1 MDCIMDK
8 NKTINVGLIGCG
20 VVGSGVVNMFSQNK
34 HSGINLKIVADR
46 NPEKAKK
53 LGFLNIATD
62 VNEVIDDPEIDIV
75 VELIGGYEPAKGY
88 IIKAIKNKKHVVTAN
103 KAVISEY
110 GDEIFKLAKENK
122 VNVGFEAAVAGG
134 IPIINPLL
142 DQLRFGNIR
151 SITGILNG
159 TTNFILTR
167 MAEGMDYETALKI
180 AQERGFA
187 EKDPSFDVEG
197 KDAAQKIAILAS
209 LAFGRLIKPKEVYC
223 EGITE
228 IKPVDIE
235 YARELGYVIKL
246 LAIAQ
251 RTENGEID
259 VRVHPALVKKNHR
272 LASVNEEFNAIHI
285 KGSPF
290 DEYFNVGKGAGQGP
304 TAFSVYYDIIKIME
318 MSKSGATRQMK
329 INSNNVKIADQNKV
343 VTEGY
348 LRLYLR
354 HVPGSLYKIAGVLFR
369 HGWNVKDSIARGGP
383 NHEIIVEG
391 VKCLPDIIT
400 HEPLSF
406 GIIKDT
412 IPDLVKLKTGK
423 GSPVHGKPF
432 YMRIL

>member
-1 MDCIMDK
+1 M
-8 NKTINVGLIGCG
+8 NKSKVINVGLIGCG
-20 VVGSGVVNMFSQNK
+20 VVGTGVVELFRENK
-34 HSGINLKIVADR
+34 NPSINLKTVVVKD
-46 NPEKAKK
+46 PKK
-53 LGFLNIATD
+53 QRKVKFPNIITD
-62 VNEVIDDPEIDIV
+62 ANKVLEDPEIDIV

-110 GDEIFKLAKENK
+110 GDEIFKLAEENK

-142 DQLRFGNIR
+142 DQLSLGKIT
-151 SITGILNG
+151 SIAGILNG

-167 MAEGMDYETALKI
+167 MAEGMKYEEALKI
-180 AQERGFA
+180 AQEKGFA
-187 EKDPSFDVEG
+187 ESNPSFDVEG

-209 LAFGRLIKPKEVYC
+209 LAFGKWIKPKEVFY
-223 EGITE
+223 EGITD

-251 RTENGEID
+251 RTNDGEID
-259 VRVHPALVKKNHR
+259 VRVHPALVRKSHR

-304 TAFSVYYDIIKIME
+304 TAFSVYYDIIKIAE
-318 MSKSGATRQMK
+318 MIKSGTTRQVK
-329 INSNNVKIADQNKV
+329 TNSNNVRIADQDKV

-348 LRLYLR
+348 LRLYLQ
-354 HVPGSLYKIAGVLFR
+354 HVPGALYNVLGVLYK
-369 HGWNVKDSIARGGP
+369 HGWNVKNSIQRGGP
-383 NHEIIVEG
+383 QHEIIVDG

-412 IPDLVKLKTGK
+412 LPELEKLKTEKGK
-423 GSPVHGKPF
+423 PVHGKPF
-432 YMRIL
+432 YMRVQG

>member
-1 MDCIMDK
+1 MDK
-8 NKTINVGLIGCG
+8 SKVINVGLIGCG
-20 VVGSGVVNMFSQNK
+20 VVGSGVVSLFSQNK
-34 HSGINLKIVADR
+34 DKGVNLKIVADR

-53 LGFLNIATD
+53 LGFSNVTKDANDIL
-62 VNEVIDDPEIDIV
+62 DDPEIDIV
-75 VELIGGYEPAKGY
+75 VELIGGYEPAKEY

-110 GDEIFKLAKENK
+110 GDEIFKLAEENK
-122 VNVGFEAAVAGG
+122 VNVGFEASVAGG

-142 DQLRFGNIR
+142 DQLSLGKIT
-151 SITGILNG
+151 SIAGILNG

-167 MAEGMDYETALKI
+167 MSEGMKYEEALKI
-180 AQERGFA
+180 AQEKGFA
-187 EKDPSFDVEG
+187 ESNPSFDVEG

-209 LAFGRLIKPKEVYC
+209 LAFGRWINPKEVYC

-251 RTENGEID
+251 RSNSEID
-259 VRVHPALVKKNHR
+259 VRVHPALVRASHR
-272 LASVNEEFNAIHI
+272 LASANEEFNAIHI

-304 TAFSVYYDIIKIME
+304 TAFSVYYDIIKIAE
-318 MSKSGATRQMK
+318 MIRSGTTRQIK
-329 INSNNVKIADQNKV
+329 TGGGSIKIADQNKV

-354 HVPGSLYKIAGVLFR
+354 HVPGSLYRIAGVLFE

-383 NHEIIVEG
+383 NHEIIVDG

-412 IPDLVKLKTGK
+412 IPDLVKLKTAK

>member
-1 MDCIMDK
+1 MNESK
-8 NKTINVGLIGCG
+8 VINVGLLGCG
-20 VVGSGVVNMFSQNK
+20 VVGTGVVELFKENK
-34 HSGINLKIVADR
+34 NPNVNLKTVVVKDPKKQRKVKFPNIITDAD
-46 NPEKAKK
+46 KVLK
-53 LGFLNIATD
+53 
-62 VNEVIDDPEIDIV
+62 DPEIDIV

-88 IIKAIKNKKHVVTAN
+88 IINAIKNKKHVVTAN

-110 GDEIFKLAKENK
+110 GNEIFKLADENK

-142 DQLRFGNIR
+142 DQLSLGKIS
-151 SITGILNG
+151 SIAGILNG

-167 MAEGMDYETALKI
+167 MAEGMKYEEALKI
-180 AQERGFA
+180 AQEKGFA
-187 EKDPSFDVEG
+187 ESNPSFDVGG

-209 LAFGRLIKPKEVYC
+209 LAFGRWIKPKEVYC

-228 IKPVDIE
+228 INPVDIE

-251 RTENGEID
+251 RTANGEID
-259 VRVHPALVKKNHR
+259 VRVHPALVRKNHR

-318 MSKSGATRQMK
+318 MIKSGTTRQVK
-329 INSNNVKIADQNKV
+329 INQNNVKVADQNKV

-354 HVPGSLYKIAGVLFR
+354 HVPGSLYSIAGVLFK
-369 HGWNVKDSIARGGP
+369 HGWNVKDSIARGGQ

-423 GSPVHGKPF
+423 DSPVHGKPF

>member
-1 MDCIMDK
+1 MDK

-62 VNEVIDDPEIDIV
+62 VNKVIDDPEIDIV

-318 MSKSGATRQMK
+318 MIKSGIVR
-329 INSNNVKIADQNKV
+329 NVNVNKNDIKIASQNDIEI
-343 VTEGY
+343 EGY
-348 LRLYLR
+348 LRLYLQ
-354 HVPGSLYKIAGVLFR
+354 HVPGALHSVLGVLVKHR
-369 HGWNVKDSIARGGP
+369 WNVKNSIQRGDHKHQIAV
-383 NHEIIVEG
+383 NG

-406 GIIKDT
+406 GAIKDT
-412 IPDLVKLKTGK
+412 LPELENLKTEKGK
-423 GSPVHGKPF
+423 PIYGKPF
-432 YMRIL
+432 YMRIV

>member
-1 MDCIMDK
+1 MDK
-8 NKTINVGLIGCG
+8 NKVINVGLIGCG
-20 VVGSGVVNMFSQNK
+20 VVGTGVVELFRENK
-34 HSGINLKIVADR
+34 NPNVNLKTVVVKDI
-46 NPEKAKK
+46 KK
-53 LGFLNIATD
+53 QRKVKFPNITTD
-62 VNEVIDDPEIDIV
+62 ANKVLEDPEIDIV
-75 VELIGGYEPAKGY
+75 VELIGGYEPAKDY

-110 GDEIFKLAKENK
+110 GDEIFKLAEKNK
-122 VNVGFEAAVAGG
+122 VNVGFEAAVGGG

-142 DQLRFGNIR
+142 DQLSLGKIN
-151 SITGILNG
+151 SIAGILNG

-167 MAEGMDYETALKI
+167 MAEGMKYEDALKI
-180 AQERGFA
+180 AQEKGFA
-187 EKDPSFDVEG
+187 ESNPSFDVEG

-209 LAFGRLIKPKEVYC
+209 LAFGRWIKPKEVYC

-235 YARELGYVIKL
+235 YASELGYVIKL

-251 RTENGEID
+251 RTRNEEID
-259 VRVHPALVKKNHR
+259 VRVQPALVRKSHR
-272 LASVNEEFNAIHI
+272 LARVNEEFNAIHI
-285 KGSPF
+285 KGIPF
-290 DEYFNVGKGAGQGP
+290 DEYFNVGKWAGQGP

-318 MSKSGATRQMK
+318 MSKSGITRQIK
-329 INSNNVKIADQNKV
+329 TNSNNIRIADQNKV

-354 HVPGSLYKIAGVLFR
+354 HVPGSLYSIAGVLFK
-369 HGWNVKDSIARGGP
+369 HGWNVKDSMSRGGP
-383 NHEIIVEG
+383 NHEIMVEG

-412 IPDLVKLKTGK
+412 IPDLEKLKTAK

>member
-1 MDCIMDK
+1 MDK
-8 NKTINVGLIGCG
+8 NKVINVGLIGCG
-20 VVGSGVVNMFSQNK
+20 VVGTGVVELFRENK
-34 HSGINLKIVADR
+34 NPNVNLKTVVVKDI
-46 NPEKAKK
+46 KK
-53 LGFLNIATD
+53 QRKVKFPNITTD
-62 VNEVIDDPEIDIV
+62 ANKVLEDPEIDIV
-75 VELIGGYEPAKGY
+75 VELIGGYEPAKDY

-110 GDEIFKLAKENK
+110 GDEIFKLAEKNK
-122 VNVGFEAAVAGG
+122 VNVGFEAAVGGG

-142 DQLRFGNIR
+142 DQLSLGKII
-151 SITGILNG
+151 SIAGILNG

-167 MAEGMDYETALKI
+167 MAEGMKYEEALKI
-180 AQERGFA
+180 AQEKGFA
-187 EKDPSFDVEG
+187 ESDPSFDVEG

-209 LAFGRLIKPKEVYC
+209 LAFGRWIKPKEVYC

-235 YARELGYVIKL
+235 YASELGYVIKL

-251 RTENGEID
+251 RTRNGEID
-259 VRVHPALVKKNHR
+259 VRVHPALVRKSHR
-272 LASVNEEFNAIHI
+272 LARVNEEFNAIHI

-406 GIIKDT
+406 GIIRDT